1 MNLAINVVIEWLGDR
16 SQARVER
23 VLFIDP
29 SGTLMVTIDIDPEHK
44 KALPIWR
51 KCEEVSTAIA
61 VGDARLLDAD
71 AYEQPARI
79 LSNESRK
86 HRDEIWDIIKPLI
99 EGDKE
104 KGWSKEDIFFAEKRG
119 QMIAQVS
126 ESSKRAKR
134 LIYTYLRRYWQGGQ
148 IKNALVPHYHKSGGK
163 GKERQAKDRKRGRP
177 RGTTKTGQSLEAQAS
192 PGVNI
197 TPEIRK
203 VFQRGIRLF
212 YENRDGRTL
221 REAWQLTKEQFFH
234 KGFELRN
241 GVLVPLLPP
250 AEELPTFEQFRY
262 WYEKEQDITRA
273 VTFRVGQRR
282 FDTSHRPL
290 LGNPMDRIFGPGSQY
305 QIDATAGDIY
315 LVSELDP
322 SRIIGRP
329 VIYIVI
335 DAFSRAI
342 AGMSV
347 NLRGPSWLGAMLAL
361 ENAAIDKVAFCKEYG
376 IDIEKHQWP
385 HQDLPESILGDRGE
399 LEGYNADNLV
409 NALGIQVAITAP
421 YRCDWKGIVEQNFR
435 LTNDSLID
443 WLPGRVYHK
452 RDRGDPD
459 YRLEACLTL
468 RQFRKLMIYCIL
480 HHNNQHRMN
489 RKTYRPDEFMIPDH
503 IEPYPIDI
511 WRWGMDNRIGHLNK
525 KSLDK
530 IRWNLLPEKEASVTR
545 RGIIF
550 EGMRYS
556 CKLAMEE
563 QWFVKAGETGS
574 WPISVAYD
582 PRKTDLVYIRLD
594 SGQRLEPCS
603 LLDAEKVYKE
613 RDLQDVQDYFELQKK
628 GEKAAETRE
637 QQAEAAFHAQ
647 VKSVVEEAQE
657 RAKDIPKGLS
667 KRSRTTNIR
676 RNRSQEIALIDQ
688 MEVWSL
694 APEQASKPLIDT
706 EQTPNANQSTEN
718 ERKYIPPPRP
728 IEALR
733 KLRQER
739 LKNEQ

>member
-1 MNLAINVVIEWLGDR
+1 MKLAVNAVIDWTGDGSR
-16 SQARVER
+16 VRVER

-29 SGTLMVTIDIDPEHK
+29 SGTDMVTIDIDAENK
-44 KALPIWR
+44 KALPVWR
-51 KCEEVSTAIA
+51 KCEEISAA
-61 VGDARLLDAD
+61 LAASD
-71 AYEQPARI
+71 ARI
-79 LSNESRK
+79 LDTDPYVQPAQALSNEDRK

-99 EGDKE
+99 EGENKE
-104 KGWSKEDIFFAEKRG
+104 NWSKEHIFIAKKRG
-119 QMIAQVS
+119 PMIASASQ
-126 ESSKRAKR
+126 SSKRAKR

-163 GKERQAKDRKRGRP
+163 GKERQVKDHKRGRP
-177 RGTTKTGQSLEAQAS
+177 RGATQAAQTS
-192 PGVNI
+192 ETQTSMGVNV

-203 VFQRGIRLF
+203 MFDRGIRLF
-212 YENRDGRTL
+212 YENQDGRTL

-234 KGFELRN
+234 KGFELQN

-250 AEELPTFEQFRY
+250 ASELPTFEQFQY
-262 WYEKEQDITRA
+262 WYKKEWDLTRTITS
-273 VTFRVGQRR
+273 RVGQRR
-282 FDTSHRPL
+282 YDISHRPL
-290 LGNPMDRIFGPGSQY
+290 IGDPMERIFGPGSQY
-305 QIDATAGDIY
+305 QIDATIGDIY

-322 SRIIGRP
+322 SRNVGRP
-329 VIYIVI
+329 VIYVVI
-335 DAFSRAI
+335 DAFSRTI

-361 ENAAIDKVAFCKEYG
+361 ENAAVDKVAFCKEYG

-385 HQDLPESILGDRGE
+385 SQDLPETILGDRGE

-435 LTNDSLID
+435 LINDTMID
-443 WLPGRVYHK
+443 WLPGRVNHK
-452 RDRGDPD
+452 RERGDPD

-468 RQFRKLMIYCIL
+468 RQFRKLMIYCVI
-480 HHNNQHRMN
+480 HHNNHHRMN

-503 IEPYPIDI
+503 VEPYPVDL
-511 WRWGMDNRIGHLNK
+511 WHWGMDNRVGHLHK
-525 KSLDK
+525 MSLDK

-594 SGQRLEPCS
+594 NGLRLEPCY
-603 LLDAEKVYKE
+603 LLDVEKVYKG
-613 RDLQDVQDYFELQKK
+613 RNLQDVQDYFALQQRD
-628 GEKAAETRE
+628 EMAAITHD
-637 QQAEAAFHAQ
+637 QQAQAVFHAQ
-647 VKSVVEEAQE
+647 MKSVVEEAQE
-657 RAKDIPKGLS
+657 KAKDISKGLS
-667 KRSRTTNIR
+667 KRSRTANIR
-676 RNRSQEIALIDQ
+676 QYRSEEIELID
-688 MEVWSL
+688 EKEAWSL
-694 APEQASKPLIDT
+694 ATEKTSKPLIDT
-706 EQTPNANQSTEN
+706 EHVPNTGQSTEN
-718 ERKYIPPPRP
+718 ERKYVPPPQP
-728 IEALR
+728 LETLR